1 MLPGLCPKR
10 SEHVGVSNPLT
21 AKPGSL
27 ECRSKRD
34 AIVHSPVGPLSP
46 RTSASVCPYEK
57 SPLLIQHPADFGE
70 ALVELL
76 LVHVLEHV
84 VQDDEIEGASAERE
98 LPQGRDA
105 QIDLGYSAARE
116 VDRLWADVH
125 S

>member
-1 MLPGLCPKR
+1 
-10 SEHVGVSNPLT
+10 
-21 AKPGSL
+21 
-27 ECRSKRD
+27 
-34 AIVHSPVGPLSP
+34 
-46 RTSASVCPYEK
+46 
-57 SPLLIQHPADFGE
+57 
-70 ALVELL
+70 
-76 LVHVLEHV
+76 VLEHV